1 MLLQGGGGE
10 GTTRRE
16 APPTLYQS
24 LTPRD
29 QTLNIHKIYTPHKT
43 HPPPVEKSPK
53 FLTYATIAHILT
65 HMKQTP
71 TLQGKRRRNFYLPDS
86 LMAEVEAIAV
96 KRETTTTD
104 ILRRALEAYV
114 RAWKAKHVN

>member
-1 MLLQGGGGE
+1 
-10 GTTRRE
+10 
-16 APPTLYQS
+16 
-24 LTPRD
+24 
-29 QTLNIHKIYTPHKT
+29 
-43 HPPPVEKSPK
+43 
-53 FLTYATIAHILT
+53 
-65 HMKQTP
+65 MKQTP

-86 LMAEVEAIAV
+86 LMADVEAIAA